1 MSVMNKMVDLLM
13 LLNTMGG
20 KESGRGTTSIVKM
33 VKAVFAEASSM
44 ESAGSKMAKYY
55 RLFVAPSQ
63 KNPVNNYTF
72 NLWCFHPGFSMK
84 SLLNCGIRSLILTS
98 GTLKPLSALSRELDI
113 NFQINF
119 CGDHVVKREQGGSS
133 TALKTACEYMLT
145 NGIFLRAKISNI
157 RYIDT

>member
-1 MSVMNKMVDLLM
+1 M
-13 LLNTMGG
+13 LIANLTFGPFFRPLFRP
-20 KESGRGTTSIVKM
+20 KRSIESPP
-33 VKAVFAEASSM
+33 
-44 ESAGSKMAKYY
+44 

-119 CGDHVVKREQGGSS
+119 CGDHVVKREQGGYSI
-133 TALKTACEYMLT
+133 AL
-145 NGIFLRAKISNI
+145 
-157 RYIDT
+157 